1 MPKGKLLNSPLKAAP
16 LIPLGAKI
24 VGGVL
29 AGFGLGA
36 LAGGGRDKYTEELRQ
51 AQARRDALMQQYEN
65 YEFQYTNPFED
76 MTVNLQASQLQQQ
89 GLAQQQAD
97 ILENLRQTGGAG
109 AAALATGLAR
119 QAAKNQ
125 AKIAA
130 ELGQQEQAIELKQA
144 QADLAGEQAKQQFEL
159 QRLQT
164 MLGMSMEEVAAINQ
178 AEMQRKQNRTQLISA
193 GIGAVGQLGSAY
205 LSGLGKSPKPG
216 PKPGGGPGIGPIG
229 GGSSGYN
236 FSEIPDMSGITIGYD
251 GPDFGN
257 YPIGNL

>member
-24 VGGVL
+24 AGGVL
-29 AGFGLGA
+29 ASFGLGA
-36 LAGGGRDKYTEELRQ
+36 LAGGRGAKDKYTEELKA
-51 AQARRDALMQQYEN
+51 AQAKRDALLQQYEN

-178 AEMQRKQNRTQLISA
+178 AEMQRKQNRTQLIAA
-193 GIGAVGQLGSAY
+193 GIGAVGQIGGAY
-205 LSGLGKSPKPG
+205 LGGLGKRSA
-216 PKPGGGPGIGPIG
+216 PGGGGGGGG
-229 GGSSGYN
+229 GGSTTE
-236 FSEIPDMSGITIGYD
+236 FADMSGLSIGYEL
-251 GPDFGN
+251 PE
-257 YPIGNL
+257 YMR

>member
-24 VGGVL
+24 AGGVL
-29 AGFGLGA
+29 ASFGLGA
-36 LAGGGRDKYTEELRQ
+36 LAGGSGKDKYTEELKA
-51 AQARRDALMQQYEN
+51 AQAKRDALLQQYEN

-178 AEMQRKQNRTQLISA
+178 AEMQRKQNRTQLIAA
-193 GIGAVGQLGSAY
+193 GIGAVGQIGGAY
-205 LSGLGKSPKPG
+205 LGGLGKRSA
-216 PKPGGGPGIGPIG
+216 PGGGGVVG
-229 GGSSGYN
+229 GGGGTTE
-236 FSEIPDMSGITIGYD
+236 FADMSGLSIGYEL
-251 GPDFGN
+251 PE
-257 YPIGNL
+257 YMR